1 MSSERVN
8 GSMAGSEQG
17 DETVRAVEVTH
28 SPATVSS
35 VLAVVAALVAVVA
48 SATSLLAMAVSA
60 FGLVGVVAGLF
71 AFESERAVA
80 IGTGIVFVGVV
91 LSGVFG
97 NSLPL
102 LVLGSLATVLS
113 FDYGQNAFSVGSQLS
128 DQTDTIRGEVV
139 HAAAS
144 VVVGILIVGVAYG
157 VYAVAVEG
165 LSYGALAFLLFGG
178 LLLVWGIR
186 S

>member
-1 MSSERVN
+1 MSTEHSE
-8 GSMAGSEQG
+8 
-17 DETVRAVEVTH
+17 ETVRAVEVTH

-35 VLAVVAALVAVVA
+35 VLAVVAAVLAVVA
-48 SATSLLAMAVSA
+48 SATSLLAMAVGA
-60 FGLVGVVAGLF
+60 FGLIGVVAGLF
-71 AFESERAVA
+71 GFESERAVA
-80 IGTGIVFVGVV
+80 VGTGIVFVGVV
-91 LSGVFG
+91 VSGVFG
-97 NSLPL
+97 NTLPL

-113 FDYGQNAFSVGSQLS
+113 FDFGQNAFSVGSQLS

-157 VYAVAVEG
+157 VYAVAIDG